1 MNIFS
6 IKLNLVTKRKVYNIE
21 TDTHTPTHKQTYT
34 NTTSFRFI
42 NSIHERINYVVF
54 FFHLIIILKQKTQ

>member
-21 TDTHTPTHKQTYT
+21 TDTHTHVHTPTHKQTYT

-54 FFHLIIILKQKTQ
+54 FFI